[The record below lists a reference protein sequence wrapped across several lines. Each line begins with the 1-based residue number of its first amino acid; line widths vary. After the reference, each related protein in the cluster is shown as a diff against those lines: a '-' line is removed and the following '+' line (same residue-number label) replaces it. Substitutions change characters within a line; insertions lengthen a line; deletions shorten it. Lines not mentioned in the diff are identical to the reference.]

1 MKPHPL
7 LLTFAAAATLLAALP
22 ASAQTAA
29 KNPAKSTPQGAIT
42 FYGGYRGGGSFEQIV
57 GSKTST
63 DNLESSGVAAIAI
76 DWAIDA
82 ARNGQVFASGQRT
95 HMQLASGSAYST
107 VPINIGYLHLGG
119 SNFFEG
125 QAGHG
130 AYVAGGLGATFM
142 APQQDGFSSEIR
154 PSMSIALGYEYAFT
168 PSLALR
174 GELRGYATLINSS
187 GGFFC
192 SGGCVVSIRGDGM
205 FQGDALLGLS
215 MRF

>member
-1 MKPHPL
+1 MNIRHL
-7 LLTFAAAATLLAALP
+7 LLTLGAAATLLAALP
-22 ASAQTAA
+22 VSAQGTA
-29 KNPAKSTPQGAIT
+29 PGAFTI
-42 FYGGYRGGGSFEQIV
+42 YGGYRNGGSFDQDV
-57 GSKTST
+57 GPKITT
-63 DNLESSGVAAIAI
+63 DNLDGSGVVAVAIE
-76 DWAIDA
+76 WAIDA
-82 ARNGQVFASGQRT
+82 ARNGQVFASAQRT
-95 HMQLASGSAYST
+95 HLQLAPGSAHAS
-107 VPINIGYLHLGG
+107 VPINIAYLHLGG

-130 AYVAGGLGATFM
+130 AYLAGGLGATFM
-142 APQQDGFSSEIR
+142 APQEDGFSSEIR
-154 PSMSIALGYEYAFT
+154 PSMSLALGYEYAFT
-168 PSLALR
+168 PSLSLR